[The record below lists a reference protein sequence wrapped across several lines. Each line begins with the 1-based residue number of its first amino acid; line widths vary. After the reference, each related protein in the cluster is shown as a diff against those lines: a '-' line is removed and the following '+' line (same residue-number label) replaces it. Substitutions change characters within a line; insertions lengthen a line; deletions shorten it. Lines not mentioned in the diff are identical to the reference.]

1 MKISE
6 LARRTGFSAHTLR
19 YYEQIGLLPKI
30 SKDTSGQRNYELSAL
45 VWLGF
50 VRKLRETGMPIRE
63 MVRYA
68 ELRNLG
74 DGTAS
79 ERKMILMAHR
89 QEVQLQIELLQTHL
103 LAIDEKV
110 AFYTAKYPDIEENTN
125 DQTSARRSL

>member
-1 MKISE
+1 
-6 LARRTGFSAHTLR
+6 
-19 YYEQIGLLPKI
+19 
-30 SKDTSGQRNYELSAL
+30 
-45 VWLGF
+45 
-50 VRKLRETGMPIRE
+50 
-63 MVRYA
+63 A

-110 AFYTAKYPDIEENTN
+110 AFYTANYPDIEENTN